1 MDYKKLRKDLV
12 DYYGSAM
19 SGGFPMA
26 MMDLAKVERMSEDKL
41 VKTAKKLGFDLS
53 KYKKLKY

>member
-1 MDYKKLRKDLV
+1 MDLERLRKDII
-12 DYYGSAM
+12 DYYGTAM
-19 SGGFPMA
+19 FSGFSMA
-26 MMDLAKVERMSEDKL
+26 MMNVSDVERMTEDKL

>member
-26 MMDLAKVERMSEDKL
+26 MMDLAKVEKALDDEL
-41 VKTAKKLGFDLS
+41 VRIAVEVGFDLN
-53 KYKKLKY
+53 KYLD